1 MVHTVVSRYQLL
13 LTSDNCSID
22 LEEGGGGEKVW
33 PQQIGIDLD
42 YIYYYYFYIFMI
54 VLSDTSPLV

>member
-1 MVHTVVSRYQLL
+1 MDHTVVSRYQLL
-13 LTSDNCSID
+13 LTSDNCGID
-22 LEEGGGGEKVW
+22 LEGLKKKKVW
-33 PQQIGIDLD
+33 PQQIGIDFN